1 MAWWG
6 WIIGGAIL
14 FGAELTF
21 VNAQFYLVF
30 VGGAA
35 MLVGALSAAGALASW
50 AQWGL
55 FALLSI
61 VLMVAF
67 RARLYD
73 RFHRSL
79 PAVKTGPEGSVLTL
93 STGLRPGE
101 SCQTEY
107 RGTTWT
113 VRNESTQPIAAGAR
127 AHVVRVSDLTLLV
140 EPAP

>member
-30 VGGAA
+30 VGFAA
-35 MLVGALSAAGALASW
+35 MLVGVLSAASGLAEW

-55 FALLSI
+55 FAAFSV

-73 RFHRSL
+73 RFHRTL
-79 PAVKTGPEGSVLTL
+79 PAVGTGPAGAVLTL
-93 STGLRPGE
+93 GVSLSPGE

-107 RGTTWT
+107 RGTVWT
-113 VRNESTQPIAAGAR
+113 VRNASARPIAAGAR
-127 AHVVRVSDLTLLV
+127 AQVVRVSELTLLV

>member
-30 VGGAA
+30 VGAAA
-35 MLVGALSAAGALASW
+35 MLVGLLSAATALAEW
-50 AQWGL
+50 AQWGM
-55 FALLSI
+55 FAALS
-61 VLMVAF
+61 VGLMVAF
-67 RARLYD
+67 RSRLYN
-73 RFHRSL
+73 RFRRAL
-79 PAVKTGPEGSVLTL
+79 PELNTGPAGAVLTL
-93 STGLRPGE
+93 QVPLSPGE

-107 RGTTWT
+107 RGTLWT
-113 VRNESTQPIAAGAR
+113 VRNESARPIAAGAR
-127 AHVVRVSDLTLLV
+127 AQVMRVRDLTLLV

>member
-30 VGGAA
+30 VGFAA
-35 MLVGALSAAGALASW
+35 MLVGLLSAATGLPEW

-55 FALLSI
+55 FAALSV
-61 VLMVAF
+61 VLMLAF

-73 RFHRSL
+73 RFHRTL
-79 PAVKTGPEGSVLTL
+79 PAVATGPAGAVLTL
-93 STGLRPGE
+93 QVPLSPGE

-113 VRNESTQPIAAGAR
+113 VRNDSSRPIAAGAR
-127 AHVVRVSDLTLLV
+127 AQVVRVSDLTLLV

>member
-1 MAWWG
+1 MAWWA

-30 VGGAA
+30 VGLAA
-35 MLVGALSAAGALASW
+35 MLVGLLSALTGVVEW

-55 FALLSI
+55 FALLAV
-61 VLMVAF
+61 VLMVGF
-67 RARLYD
+67 RARLYQ
-73 RFHRSL
+73 RFHTER
-79 PAVKTGPEGSVLTL
+79 PAVNTGPAGAVLTL
-93 STGLRPGE
+93 QVPLSPGQ

-107 RGTTWT
+107 RGTVWT
-113 VRNESTQPIAAGAR
+113 VRNDGTRPIAAGGR
-127 AHVVRVSDLTLLV
+127 AQVVGVSELTLLV

>member
-30 VGGAA
+30 VGFAA
-35 MLVGALSAAGALASW
+35 MLVGLVSVATGLTEW

-55 FALLSI
+55 FAALS
-61 VLMVAF
+61 VLLMVTF

-73 RFHRSL
+73 RFHGTL
-79 PAVKTGPEGSVLTL
+79 PAVNTGPTGAVLTL
-93 STGLRPGE
+93 HVPLPPGE

-113 VRNESTQPIAAGAR
+113 VRNASTRPIAAGTR
-127 AHVVRVSDLTLLV
+127 AQVVRVDDLTLLV